1 MNHGLSEKTVN
12 KISSV
17 FERFPEIEKAVLYG
31 SRAKGNFKTGSDIDL
46 TLYGEKLSSR
56 LLGDIAE
63 ALDDL
68 LLPYTIDLSI
78 FDELNHAK
86 LREHIERVGVVFYEK
101 KNQNMKAGWEIKTLG
116 EVYDVRDGTHDS
128 PKYHADGFPLITSKN
143 LKQNGLS
150 FDDVKFISEQD
161 YKQINQRSAVHKGD
175 VLFAMIG
182 TIGNPTLVEIEPNFA
197 IKNVA
202 LFKVSNHNNGK
213 FLKYYLESEFVVS
226 KMISEAKGT
235 TQKFVGLGYLRE
247 FPIPLPLLPEQ
258 KRLVTLLDEAFES
271 IATAKANAQ
280 QNLKNARALFE
291 SHLNEV
297 FTKRGEGWEEKT
309 LGEVC
314 NFSQGIQVD
323 VKLQHEIKTADNQV
337 RFLRIVDF
345 TQGNEPERYI
355 NNSDERFLVSTS
367 DVSLVRYGASTGF
380 VCRGLEGAIANNLFR
395 VIPQKNYVS
404 NGFLYWFLNAPL
416 FQEKIKNRMNGA
428 AMPAISFGMINDIEF
443 PFPSSSEQQQLVST
457 FDTIYK
463 ETQHLEA
470 LYSRKI
476 ATLDELKKALLHRA
490 FSGEL

>member
-1 MNHGLSEKTVN
+1 
-12 KISSV
+12 
-17 FERFPEIEKAVLYG
+17 
-31 SRAKGNFKTGSDIDL
+31 
-46 TLYGEKLSSR
+46 
-56 LLGDIAE
+56 
-63 ALDDL
+63 
-68 LLPYTIDLSI
+68 
-78 FDELNHAK
+78 
-86 LREHIERVGVVFYEK
+86 
-101 KNQNMKAGWEIKTLG
+101 MKADWEIKTLG

-247 FPIPLPLLPEQ
+247 FPIPLPPLPEQ

-297 FTKRGEGWEEKT
+297 FAESWKNHE
-309 LGEVC
+309 L
-314 NFSQGIQVD
+314 
-323 VKLQHEIKTADNQV
+323 VKLAD
-337 RFLRIVDF
+337 LATDITD
-345 TQGNEPERYI
+345 GDHMPPPK
-355 NNSDERFLVSTS
+355 STS
-367 DVSLVRYGASTGF
+367 GVPFITIGNINKNTRIIDFSDTFMVSREYFDRLKINKKPKKGDVLYTVTGSFGVPVLLNENKEFCFQRHIGLVRPKPEIHSEWLYYLLMSPQIFKQANDGATGTAQKTVSLSLLRSFQVPR
-380 VCRGLEGAIANNLFR
+380 VPLEHQLPI
-395 VIPQKNYVS
+395 IKK
-404 NGFLYWFLNAPL
+404 LNTL
-416 FQEKIKNRMNGA
+416 
-428 AMPAISFGMINDIEF
+428 
-443 PFPSSSEQQQLVST
+443 SE
-457 FDTIYK
+457 
-463 ETQHLEA
+463 ETKHLEV

-476 ATLDELKKALLHRA
+476 AAIDELKKALLHRA